1 MSSVRSVARKGA
13 QVGPPL
19 LACLLPS
26 PILGSFCP
34 PVREHSGGREEDEGG
49 SVEGLGLQSLWLG
62 RGQGWG
68 AHQAP
73 PAGRDPYS
81 GTPGPCCM
89 LSSWRPEAY
98 CTWRGGD
105 RCHPGQAHAHGPTLA
120 LAPPA
125 GRGGLAGAPPASDSL
140 LLQRQLWALA
150 LPLGSPSCPRHSGS
164 PPGWPTHPP
173 GWEYV
178 PRDLGALSITS
189 WSSSLVRAA
198 FSLFC
203 SLLSMRLTVGSWN
216 LVISNKPA
224 WLPKYSECWDFSTS
238 LCS

>member
-1 MSSVRSVARKGA
+1 MLTRLHRQAGTLIQAHLGHAVC
-13 QVGPPL
+13 
-19 LACLLPS
+19 CLHGGQKL
-26 PILGSFCP
+26 IVLG
-34 PVREHSGGREEDEGG
+34 G
-49 SVEGLGLQSLWLG
+49 
-62 RGQGWG
+62 
-68 AHQAP
+68 
-73 PAGRDPYS
+73 
-81 GTPGPCCM
+81 
-89 LSSWRPEAY
+89 
-98 CTWRGGD
+98 GGD

-216 LVISNKPA
+216 LAISNKPA